1 MKTYRIQ
8 TELWLPELRDK
19 IFAFF
24 CNPDN
29 LDRITPPWLHFQIL
43 TPSST
48 PIQRGTLLDYRL
60 RIRGL
65 PVRWQSE
72 IVEWD
77 PPKRF
82 IDRQTRGP
90 YSLWIHEHT
99 FQEHEGGTLVG
110 DQVEYAVPGG
120 KFVQKFFVA
129 PDLDRVFAYR
139 HEVLQALFNLNKL
152 LPEKLT
158 GPQPSQH

>member
-8 TELWLPELRDK
+8 TQLWLPELREK
-19 IFAFF
+19 VFEFF
-24 CNPDN
+24 CNPHN
-29 LDRITPPWLHFQIL
+29 LDRITPSWLHFQIL

-48 PIQRGTLLDYRL
+48 PIRRGTLLDYRL

-65 PVRWQSE
+65 PLRWQSE

-139 HEVLQALFNLNKL
+139 HEVLQALFNPNKL
-152 LPEKLT
+152 SPKKLT
-158 GPQPSQH
+158 GPRPSQH

>member
-1 MKTYRIQ
+1 MKTYHIQ
-8 TELWLPELRDK
+8 TKLWLPERRDRV
-19 IFAFF
+19 FEFF
-24 CNPDN
+24 CNPHN

-43 TPSST
+43 TPPST
-48 PIQRGTLLDYRL
+48 PMQRGMVLDYRL

-72 IVEWD
+72 IAEWES
-77 PPKRF
+77 PRRF

-99 FQEHEGGTLVG
+99 FEEHQGGTFVE
-110 DQVEYAVPGG
+110 DKVEYAVPGG

-129 PDLDRVFAYR
+129 PDLDRVFKYR
-139 HEVLQALFNLNKL
+139 HHVLEVLFNPNKL
-152 LPEKLT
+152 TAENLT
-158 GPQPSQH
+158 HPQPSQH

>member
-8 TELWLPELRDK
+8 TELWLPERRDK
-19 IFAFF
+19 VFEFF
-24 CNPDN
+24 CNPYN

-43 TPSST
+43 TQPST
-48 PIQRGTLLDYRL
+48 PMQRGTLLDYRL

-72 IVEWD
+72 IAKWD
-77 PPKRF
+77 PPRRF

-99 FQEHEGGTLVG
+99 FKVHGGGTLVG
-110 DQVEYAVPGG
+110 DRVEYAVRGG

-129 PDLDRVFAYR
+129 PDLERVFMYR
-139 HEVLQALFNLNKL
+139 QKVLEALFNPKKL
-152 LPEKLT
+152 TPEKRT
-158 GPQPSQH
+158 HPQASQH